1 MIRDEVEGIRVN
13 DPGGVNSSGFPVDP
27 VKGSAGD
34 PTNASFALAIEDK
47 PIVHWLNISGGD
59 SPPNPWINLTWGTD
73 TLNDFAQALA
83 TSGYFDVDGI
93 VDPSAG
99 DTICG
104 KDSEGTIVVLKV
116 TQPVA
121 NGVGREQKPAPAG
134 FK

>member
-13 DPGGVNSSGFPVDP
+13 DPRGVNSSGFPI
-27 VKGSAGD
+27 GSSPSSASN
-34 PTNASFALAIEDK
+34 PNNTSFALEVESK

-59 SPPNPWINLTWGTD
+59 TPPNPWINLTWGTD
-73 TLNDFAQALA
+73 TLNDFAQALV
-83 TSGYFDVDGI
+83 TSGYFDVNGI

-121 NGVGREQKPAPAG
+121 NGIGREQKPAPAG